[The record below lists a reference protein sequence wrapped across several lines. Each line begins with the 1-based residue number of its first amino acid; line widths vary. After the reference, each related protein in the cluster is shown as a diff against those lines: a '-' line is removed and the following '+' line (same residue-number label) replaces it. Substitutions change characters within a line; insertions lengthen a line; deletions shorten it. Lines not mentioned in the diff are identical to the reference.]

1 MARVQ
6 ITVSDE
12 DRDRFV
18 QQAQSEGLSLSAWLR
33 LAAYERLGERKPS
46 PLFNSTEELEA
57 FFDMRDTL
65 EGPALEPE
73 WEEHLEVICESR
85 RKMLDPRD
93 LCHLA
98 SCRRRDVREIKTFDN
113 AFDAVAA
120 TLR

>member
-46 PLFNSTEELEA
+46 PLFNSTKELEA
-57 FFDMRDTL
+57 FFDTRDTL
-65 EGPALEPE
+65 EGLRWSRNGRNTWKSYVSLVEKC
-73 WEEHLEVICESR
+73 WTLVIFAT
-85 RKMLDPRD
+85 LQ
-93 LCHLA
+93 
-98 SCRRRDVREIKTFDN
+98 
-113 AFDAVAA
+113 VAA
-120 TLR
+120 GGMLERSRPSTRRLTPLQLR